1 MESIC
6 SKAFELASCFM
17 LVALCEEAV
26 EKLSSMNHPKGDCP
40 LCLFPL
46 LDEDAGNNSLPFMK
60 LMSCFHC
67 FHCDCIIRWWNWIQ
81 MQSENESSSSSS
93 SAVRSK
99 PDQQDENFIR
109 RRAATQNY
117 MEVDDFVEASS
128 CLLQPLEDFFNNV
141 FVMVLMCMA
150 EAEAI
155 AAQISKTGNP
165 PPPPPP
171 PMAEEEV
178 IAEVEAAQ
186 AVYGD
191 DCLVIETYPPHL
203 HVHLKPRTAE
213 VSSEQFVEA
222 TIGMQAGPK
231 YPEEPPVIRIIDSK
245 GLDEQRQKHLMES
258 ICSKAFELA
267 SCLMLVALCEE
278 AVEKLS
284 SMNHPEG
291 DCPLCLFPLL
301 DEDAGNN
308 SLPFMK
314 LMSCFHCFHCDCI
327 IRWWNWIQMQSENES
342 SSSSSSTV
350 KSKPDQRGIRKMME
364 GSRGKCPVCRKIF
377 LAKDIEHVLDLVGTS
392 GNLDCTGTEIDR
404 GFLQS
409 EEEIIRKEKFDAIL
423 KIQQENNGLI
433 EPKKNEVLLPGMFLP
448 QPVGLPS
455 TESEGVSSASQS
467 KDRAAKSDANPES
480 SSNRRRSRK
489 PNNYHRKQ
497 RTPNTNK
504 QERQWIR
511 KDNVSDN

>member
-1 MESIC
+1 
-6 SKAFELASCFM
+6 
-17 LVALCEEAV
+17 
-26 EKLSSMNHPKGDCP
+26 
-40 LCLFPL
+40 
-46 LDEDAGNNSLPFMK
+46 
-60 LMSCFHC
+60 
-67 FHCDCIIRWWNWIQ
+67 
-81 MQSENESSSSSS
+81 
-93 SAVRSK
+93 
-99 PDQQDENFIR
+99 
-109 RRAATQNY
+109 
-117 MEVDDFVEASS
+117 
-128 CLLQPLEDFFNNV
+128 
-141 FVMVLMCMA
+141 
-150 EAEAI
+150 
-155 AAQISKTGNP
+155 
-165 PPPPPP
+165 
-171 PMAEEEV
+171 MAEEEV
-178 IAEVEAAQ
+178 MAEVEAAQ

-191 DCLVIETYPPHL
+191 DCLVIETSPPHL

-231 YPEEPPVIRIIDSK
+231 YPEELPVIRIIDSK

-350 KSKPDQRGIRKMME
+350 RSKPDQQGIRKMME
-364 GSRGKCPVCRKIF
+364 GSMGKCPVCRKIF

-392 GNLDCTGTEIDR
+392 GNLDCAETEIDG

-409 EEEIIRKEKFDAIL
+409 EAETIRKQKIDAIL